1 MPDIDLERLKQVLQE
16 QFTEAVKRHP
26 HYEDSNYVS
35 ASNPF
40 NPRIESRRSIAELA
54 NALVNLRREEREQRR
69 EQQDQEERKNGMKLP
84 GK

>member
-16 QFTEAVKRHP
+16 QFNEAVKRHP
-26 HYEDSNYVS
+26 RYEDSDYVS
-35 ASNPF
+35 ASTPF
-40 NPRIESRRSIAELA
+40 NPRIENRRAIAELA